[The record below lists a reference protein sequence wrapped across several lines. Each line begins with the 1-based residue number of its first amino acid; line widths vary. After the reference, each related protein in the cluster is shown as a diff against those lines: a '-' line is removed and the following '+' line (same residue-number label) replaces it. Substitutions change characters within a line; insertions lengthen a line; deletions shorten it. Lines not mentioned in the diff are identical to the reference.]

1 MPISETVLVI
11 MGLLAVAIIA
21 AGLCRNLPIPFTV
34 LLVLI
39 GIVLGSVAD
48 VWQPLAPLQTFRLSP
63 EIVFFIFLP
72 ALIFES
78 GFNLNARLLLR
89 DLVPVLMLAIPALL
103 ISTFLIGS
111 GLSLFIG
118 LAPVTALLFGALI
131 SATDPVAVVALFR
144 ELGAP
149 QRLTVLVEGE
159 SLLNDATAIVLFT
172 ILLGISVE
180 GGTHDWT
187 LFGSAVLD
195 FLRIFLGG
203 ALVGAVLGLVVS
215 ELLYRLKSGLSA
227 ILTMSLVLAYGSFI
241 LAEHVWH
248 VSGVMAAVSA
258 ALALG
263 IYGVA
268 RLHQEATDSLG
279 ETWEFLALI
288 ANSLLFLL
296 VGLAIHPAELA
307 SRLGVI
313 LVVVALVMAARA
325 AILYSLVP
333 LTTRFFSLP
342 RISRGEQHIMWWG
355 GLKGGLAIAIVLSI
369 PEDFPGRPLL
379 LDLTLGVVL
388 FTLLINAPT
397 IRPLMHRLGLDRM
410 TREDRA
416 ELKQGMLEARHQV
429 EQSIDEMHDSGVI
442 SKAGVHRFR
451 KDLATVLETNST
463 TAAESE
469 AARDVYLFALRV
481 EQVELAR
488 LYGLDLIT
496 QYSYIDLRNLLQ
508 RDRDQR
514 RRQDPGAV
522 TGPAQGR
529 SLFLRLETALLRRL
543 RERNWASGFLS
554 RYQNLRLS
562 QRLERTIA
570 GILMADTVLRALRA
584 HPEFPADACAPIM
597 ATYADRLQ
605 RRQQGLETIRREF
618 PEFYRRYE
626 SRLFSRVA
634 LSSALQNTGQAH
646 HHGTVGA
653 KAYTRISE
661 RIHEALESLPPISVP
676 LPQPTPEELIQ
687 MVPLFAGLSVN
698 ALGALAQ
705 HARQVTFLMGD
716 EIIGEG
722 EKGDAL
728 YILIR
733 GEVGV
738 FHHTPQDGETRL
750 GCLTEGAFFG
760 ETALLGDS
768 LRTATVR
775 AETPATLLRLIRKD
789 VLYLA
794 KQHPEVKQRLVEAS
808 KGRQKNPEQE
818 PR

>member
-39 GIVLGSVAD
+39 GIVLGSLAD
-48 VWQPLAPLQTFRLSP
+48 VWQPLSSLQTFRLSP

-103 ISTFLIGS
+103 ISTFLVGS
-111 GLSLFIG
+111 GLHLLIG

-159 SLLNDATAIVLFT
+159 SLLNDATAIVLFS
-172 ILLGISVE
+172 ILLAISVE
-180 GGTHDWT
+180 GGRHDWT
-187 LFGSAVLD
+187 LFGAAVLD

-203 ALVGAVLGLVVS
+203 ALVGAILGLIVS

-307 SRLGVI
+307 SRLDVI
-313 LVVVALVMAARA
+313 LLVVALVMAARA
-325 AILYSLVP
+325 ATLYSLVP

-342 RISRGEQHIMWWG
+342 KISSGEQHIMWWG

-369 PEDFPGRPLL
+369 PEDFPARPLL

-397 IRPLMHRLGLDRM
+397 IRPLMRWLGLDRM

-416 ELKQGMLEARHQV
+416 ELRQGMLEARHQV

-451 KDLATVLETNST
+451 KDLATVLLSDGK
-463 TAAESE
+463 AGDAS
-469 AARDVYLFALRV
+469 RDVYLFALRM
-481 EQVELAR
+481 EQEELAR
-488 LYGLDLIT
+488 LYDLHLIT

-514 RRQDPGAV
+514 GRLDPSAI
-522 TGPAQGR
+522 TGPAHR
-529 SLFLRLETALLRRL
+529 KSLFLRLESALLRRL
-543 RERNWASGFLS
+543 RERDWASGFLA

-584 HPEFPADACAPIM
+584 HTEFPTKACVPIM
-597 ATYADRLQ
+597 ATYTERLQ
-605 RRQQGLETIRREF
+605 HRQQRLETIRREF
-618 PEFYRRYE
+618 PNFYRRFE

-634 LSSALQNTGQAH
+634 LSSALQNTAEAH
-646 HHGTVGA
+646 HHGSVGA
-653 KAYTRISE
+653 KAYTRIAE
-661 RIHEALESLPPISVP
+661 RIRQALEALPPITVP

-698 ALGALAQ
+698 ALTALAQ

-733 GEVGV
+733 GEVAVLRNQTQG
-738 FHHTPQDGETRL
+738 GKTRL

-760 ETALLGDS
+760 ETALLGHS
-768 LRTATVR
+768 LRSATVR
-775 AETPATLLRLIRKD
+775 AETPATLLRLVRKD
-789 VLYLA
+789 VLHLA
-794 KQHPEVKQRLVEAS
+794 KQHPEVKQRLIKAS
-808 KGRQKNPEQE
+808 KQRQENPEQE
-818 PR
+818 SP

>member
-11 MGLLAVAIIA
+11 MSLLAIAIIA
-21 AGLCRNLPIPFTV
+21 AGLCRNLPVPFTV
-34 LLVLI
+34 LLVVI
-39 GIVLGSVAD
+39 GIGLGSLAD
-48 VWQPLAPLQTFRLSP
+48 IWQPLAPLQSFRLSP

-78 GFNLNARLLLR
+78 GFNLNARQLLR
-89 DLVPVLMLAIPALL
+89 DLAPVLMLAIPALL
-103 ISTFLIGS
+103 ISTFLIGA
-111 GLSLFIG
+111 GLNLFIG
-118 LAPVTALLFGALI
+118 MAPVTALLFGALI

-159 SLLNDATAIVLFT
+159 SLLNDATAIVLFA

-180 GGTHDWT
+180 GGEHDWT
-187 LFGSAVLD
+187 LFGAAVLD

-227 ILTMSLVLAYGSFI
+227 ILTLSLALAYGSFI

-296 VGLAIHPAELA
+296 VGLSIHPAALA
-307 SRLGVI
+307 SRLDLIV
-313 LVVVALVMAARA
+313 LVVILVMAARA
-325 AILYSLVP
+325 ATLYSLVP
-333 LTTRFFSLP
+333 LTTRFFALP
-342 RISRGEQHIMWWG
+342 KISRGEQHIMWWG

-397 IRPLMHRLGLDRM
+397 IRPLMRWLGLDRM

-416 ELKQGMLEARHQV
+416 ELKQGILEAHHQV
-429 EQSIDEMHDSGVI
+429 EQSIGEMHNSGVI

-451 KDLATVLETNST
+451 RDLAAVLETGT
-463 TAAESE
+463 TEIAEGE
-469 AARDVYLFALRV
+469 ATRDVYLFALRI

-488 LYGLDLIT
+488 LYDLNLIT

-508 RDRDQR
+508 RDRDRSR
-514 RRQDPGAV
+514 REDPGAAAR
-522 TGPAQGR
+522 PNR
-529 SLFLRLETALLRRL
+529 EKSLFLRLENTLLRRL
-543 RERNWASGFLS
+543 RERDWASGFLS

-570 GILMADTVLRALRA
+570 GILMADAVLRALQA
-584 HPEFPADACAPIM
+584 HAEFPAGACAPIQD
-597 ATYADRLQ
+597 TYTDRLQ
-605 RRQQGLETIRREF
+605 RRRQRLETIRREF
-618 PEFYRRYE
+618 PDFYRRYE

-646 HHGTVGA
+646 HNGTVGA
-653 KAYTRISE
+653 KAYAHIAE
-661 RIHEALESLPPISVP
+661 RIHEALEALPPISVP
-676 LPQPTPEELIQ
+676 LPQPKPEELIQ
-687 MVPLFAGLSVN
+687 MVPLFSGLSVN
-698 ALGALAQ
+698 ALGALAR
-705 HARQVTFLMGD
+705 HARQVTFLTRD

-738 FHHTPQDGETRL
+738 FHSAPQGGETRL
-750 GCLTEGAFFG
+750 SCLTEGAFFG
-760 ETALLGDS
+760 ETALLGDP

-775 AETPATLLRLIRKD
+775 AETPVTLLRLTRKD
-789 VLYLA
+789 ILRLA
-794 KQHPEVKQRLVEAS
+794 GQHPEVRQRLVEAS
-808 KGRQKNPEQE
+808 KERRKSPEQE
-818 PR
+818 S